1 MCPTDLGRVAPLSV
15 QPGTTEHTHAPACP
29 KCHPQTI
36 KRKGGRASF
45 LAKLPRL
52 TQSACA
58 QCDVHVP
65 SRQLLGRC
73 GAPRVQARFMGL
85 NDITGFSPSCKGDFT
100 SC

>member
-29 KCHPQTI
+29 KCHPQAI

-52 TQSACA
+52 TQSGGARVMCA
-58 QCDVHVP
+58 
-65 SRQLLGRC
+65 SRSGRRS
-73 GAPRVQARFMGL
+73 GAVGPLVFRPVSWA
-85 NDITGFSPSCKGDFT
+85 
-100 SC
+100 

>member
-15 QPGTTEHTHAPACP
+15 QPGTTEHTYVPACP

-36 KRKGGRASF
+36 KRKGGRVSF

-58 QCDVHVP
+58 QCAVHFP
-65 SRQLLGRC
+65 FGSRSGAAELLVFRPVSW
-73 GAPRVQARFMGL
+73 A
-85 NDITGFSPSCKGDFT
+85 
-100 SC
+100 